1 MLDSQ
6 RISIRLSEI
15 RERLN
20 VILALEEAN
29 YNDLIRTEES
39 ALQIEFRNSESK
51 YRSAVITEGEESKEK
66 RLSGALTPE
75 EQERLELRSRANVA
89 SFIKAA
95 LSGQLPSGAEAE
107 LSQVAGLQAGEIPF
121 ELWEEPERR
130 QVENR
135 AVSEAPSTVGVNLD
149 TLQPAVFAPSVA
161 SFLGLEMPE
170 VESGSY
176 ATGTITTPA
185 TAAAKAES
193 GAADETAAA
202 FSVESSVPHRVPAA
216 LKLRIEDIAAVG
228 SSNFES
234 LLKDHISMAVSDE
247 LNDLII
253 NGTGSSNE
261 PHGFLSRLTDAANP
275 ATGIETWSR
284 FLKVQSAGIDGLWA
298 AELQDV
304 ALLVGVDSYRLAASV
319 FQGSDSERS
328 AADYLRQVGSG
339 FKTNSKMPS
348 TSAHIQKA
356 ILCRKGRDPMRK
368 SILPSWGR
376 FSVDDIYSGASKG
389 ERVFVVSA
397 LVGDVHIVQA
407 GAYQEVAFRVS
418 S

>member
-1 MLDSQ
+1 M
-6 RISIRLSEI
+6 
-15 RERLN
+15 
-20 VILALEEAN
+20 
-29 YNDLIRTEES
+29 
-39 ALQIEFRNSESK
+39 
-51 YRSAVITEGEESKEK
+51 
-66 RLSGALTPE
+66 
-75 EQERLELRSRANVA
+75 
-89 SFIKAA
+89 
-95 LSGQLPSGAEAE
+95 
-107 LSQVAGLQAGEIPF
+107 QAGEIPF

-304 ALLVGVDSYRLAASV
+304 ALLVGLTATGWRLRFFREAIPNEALRTTCDRSV
-319 FQGSDSERS
+319 AGSRPI
-328 AADYLRQVGSG
+328 A
-339 FKTNSKMPS
+339 KCP
-348 TSAHIQKA
+348 
-356 ILCRKGRDPMRK
+356 
-368 SILPSWGR
+368 
-376 FSVDDIYSGASKG
+376 
-389 ERVFVVSA
+389 
-397 LVGDVHIVQA
+397 VQA
-407 GAYQEVAFRVS
+407 PIFKRRFCVGRGEIR
-418 S
+418 